1 MKGFKGFDKDMKC
14 RGYQYEEG
22 KEFTFPEAKLCE
34 SGGHFCEAP
43 IDCLS
48 YYAPGDGSVYHE
60 IEAEEVSA
68 ETRPDDSKRVAKR
81 LKIGARLTIPG
92 LVQAQFEYVSSKAQ
106 EHIEKGDAE
115 AASAGYRGAASA
127 GSYGAASAGENG
139 AAASRG
145 SCDVGKQGVAVARGN
160 GVKVKGGL
168 GSILVLAEEGRDSYD
183 IKDWN
188 AFVIDG
194 ERYKPNTYYCLKDGA
209 ITEWKEDADESKT
222 D

>member
-1 MKGFKGFDKDMKC
+1 M
-14 RGYQYEEG
+14 
-22 KEFTFPEAKLCE
+22 
-34 SGGHFCEAP
+34 
-43 IDCLS
+43 
-48 YYAPGDGSVYHE
+48 
-60 IEAEEVSA
+60 
-68 ETRPDDSKRVAKR
+68 
-81 LKIGARLTIPG
+81 
-92 LVQAQFEYVSSKAQ
+92 
-106 EHIEKGDAE
+106 
-115 AASAGYRGAASA
+115 
-127 GSYGAASAGENG
+127 
-139 AAASRG
+139 
-145 SCDVGKQGVAVARGN
+145 ARGN